1 MIKRKGIILAG
12 GTGTR
17 LYPITITVSK
27 QLIPVYDK
35 PMIYYPLSTLMLA
48 GIRNVLIIC
57 TPYDEQRYS
66 DLLRDGSQWG
76 MNIQYAVQNSPD
88 GLVQAFTIGREFI
101 NDHLSTLI
109 LGDNIFYG
117 HGLPEQ
123 LLQAAGRTSG
133 CSIFAYQVADPQRY
147 GVLVLDRDGKISGIV
162 EKPETPPSN
171 WAVTGL
177 YYFDSKVADI
187 AATIKPSARGELEIV
202 DVLKD
207 YLNRSALK
215 VEWLGRGYAWL
226 DTGTHETMLQAA
238 HYIETIETRQGL
250 KIACLEEI
258 AWRLGYI
265 DVDKFKHL
273 ADDYPESFY
282 GRYLKTLAQT
292 AIT

>member
-1 MIKRKGIILAG
+1 MKGIILAG
-12 GTGTR
+12 GRGSR
-17 LYPITITVSK
+17 LHPVTLTVNKHLLPI
-27 QLIPVYDK
+27 YDK
-35 PMIYYPLSTLMLA
+35 PMIFYPLSTLMLG
-48 GIRNVLIIC
+48 GIRDILII
-57 TPYDEQRYS
+57 TTAEAEAAFKSLLGDGS
-66 DLLRDGSQWG
+66 DLGITLT
-76 MNIQYAVQNSPD
+76 YAVQDRPN
-88 GLVQAFTIGREFI
+88 GLAEAFIIGRDFI
-101 NDHLSTLI
+101 SDDQFTLI

-123 LLQAAGRTSG
+123 LSRAAGRKSG
-133 CSIFAYQVADPQRY
+133 CSIFAYQVADPRRY
-147 GVLVLDRDGKISGIV
+147 GVLVLDGNGKISGVV

-202 DVLKD
+202 DVLRD
-207 YLNRSALK
+207 YLNRRALE

-258 AWRLGYI
+258 AWRSGYI

-273 ADDYPESFY
+273 ADGYPESSY

-292 AIT
+292 TLT

>member
-1 MIKRKGIILAG
+1 MKGIILAG
-12 GTGTR
+12 GSGSR
-17 LYPITITVSK
+17 LHPVTLTVNK
-27 QLIPVYDK
+27 QLLPIYDK
-35 PMIYYPLSTLMLA
+35 PMIFYPLSTLMLG
-48 GIRNVLIIC
+48 GIRDILII
-57 TPYDEQRYS
+57 TTAEAEAAFKSLLGDGS
-66 DLLRDGSQWG
+66 DLGITLT
-76 MNIQYAVQNSPD
+76 YAVQDRPN
-88 GLVQAFTIGREFI
+88 GLAEAFIIGRDFI
-101 NDHLSTLI
+101 SDDQFTLI

-207 YLNRSALK
+207 YLNRRALK

-292 AIT
+292 AIA

>member
-1 MIKRKGIILAG
+1 MKGIILAG
-12 GTGTR
+12 GSGSR
-17 LYPITITVSK
+17 LHPVTLTINKHLLPI
-27 QLIPVYDK
+27 YDK
-35 PMIYYPLSTLMLA
+35 PMIFYPLSTLMLG
-48 GIRNVLIIC
+48 GIRDILII
-57 TPYDEQRYS
+57 TTAEAEAAFKSLLGDGS
-66 DLLRDGSQWG
+66 DLGITLT
-76 MNIQYAVQNSPD
+76 YAVQDRPN
-88 GLVQAFTIGREFI
+88 GLAEAFIIGREFI
-101 NDHLSTLI
+101 SDDQFTLI

-207 YLNRSALK
+207 YLNRRALK

-265 DVDKFKHL
+265 DVDEFKHL

>member
-1 MIKRKGIILAG
+1 MKGIIMAG
-12 GTGTR
+12 GSGSR
-17 LYPITITVSK
+17 LHPVTLTVNK
-27 QLIPVYDK
+27 QLLPIYDK
-35 PMIYYPLSTLMLA
+35 PMIFYPLSTLMMG
-48 GIRNVLIIC
+48 GIRDILII
-57 TPYDEQRYS
+57 TTEEAEAAFKSLLGDGS
-66 DLLRDGSQWG
+66 DLGITLT
-76 MNIQYAVQNSPD
+76 YAVQDRPN
-88 GLVQAFTIGREFI
+88 GLAEAFIIGRDFI
-101 NDHLSTLI
+101 SDDQFTLI

-117 HGLPEQ
+117 HGLSEQ

-202 DVLKD
+202 NVLRD
-207 YLNRSALK
+207 YLNRRALE

-258 AWRLGYI
+258 AWRSGCI

-273 ADDYPESFY
+273 ADGYPESSY
-282 GRYLKTLAQT
+282 GQYLKTLVQT
-292 AIT
+292 ALT

>member
-1 MIKRKGIILAG
+1 MTK
-12 GTGTR
+12 TG
-17 LYPITITVSK
+17 
-27 QLIPVYDK
+27 
-35 PMIYYPLSTLMLA
+35 LSMVA
-48 GIRNVLIIC
+48 
-57 TPYDEQRYS
+57 
-66 DLLRDGSQWG
+66 
-76 MNIQYAVQNSPD
+76 
-88 GLVQAFTIGREFI
+88 
-101 NDHLSTLI
+101 LI

-123 LLQAAGRTSG
+123 LSRAAGRTSG
-133 CSIFAYQVADPQRY
+133 CSIFAYQVADPRHY
-147 GVLVLDRDGKISGIV
+147 GVLVLDRDGKISGVV

-202 DVLKD
+202 DVLRD
-207 YLNRSALK
+207 YLNRRALE

-258 AWRLGYI
+258 AWRSGYI
-265 DVDKFKHL
+265 DVDKFKYL
-273 ADDYPESFY
+273 ADGYPESSY

-292 AIT
+292 ALT

>member
-1 MIKRKGIILAG
+1 MKGIILAG
-12 GTGTR
+12 GSGSR
-17 LYPITITVSK
+17 LHPVTLTVNKHLLPI
-27 QLIPVYDK
+27 YDK
-35 PMIYYPLSTLMLA
+35 PMIFYPLSTLMLG
-48 GIRNVLIIC
+48 GIRDILII
-57 TPYDEQRYS
+57 TTAEAEAAFKSLLGDGS
-66 DLLRDGSQWG
+66 DLGITLT
-76 MNIQYAVQNSPD
+76 YAVQDRPN
-88 GLVQAFTIGREFI
+88 GLAEGFIIGRNFI
-101 NDHLSTLI
+101 SDDQFTLI

-117 HGLPEQ
+117 HGLSEQ

-187 AATIKPSARGELEIV
+187 ASSIKPSARGELEIV
-202 DVLKD
+202 DVLRD
-207 YLNRSALK
+207 YLNRGALE

-258 AWRLGYI
+258 AWRSGYI

-273 ADDYPESFY
+273 ADGYPESSY

-292 AIT
+292 ALT

>member
-1 MIKRKGIILAG
+1 MKGIILAG
-12 GTGTR
+12 GRGSR
-17 LYPITITVSK
+17 LHPVTLAVNKHLLPI
-27 QLIPVYDK
+27 YDK
-35 PMIYYPLSTLMLA
+35 PMIFYPLSTLMLG
-48 GIRNVLIIC
+48 GIRDILII
-57 TPYDEQRYS
+57 TTAEAEAAFKSLLGDGS
-66 DLLRDGSQWG
+66 DLG
-76 MNIQYAVQNSPD
+76 MTLTYAVQDRPN
-88 GLVQAFTIGREFI
+88 GLAEAFIIGRDFI
-101 NDHLSTLI
+101 SDDQFTLI

-123 LLQAAGRTSG
+123 LSRAAGRTSG
-133 CSIFAYQVADPQRY
+133 CSIFAYQVADPRRY
-147 GVLVLDRDGKISGIV
+147 GVLVLDGDGKISGVV

-207 YLNRSALK
+207 YLNRSALE

-258 AWRLGYI
+258 AWRSGYI

-273 ADDYPESFY
+273 ADGYPESSY

-292 AIT
+292 ALT

>member
-1 MIKRKGIILAG
+1 MKGIIMAG
-12 GTGTR
+12 GSGSR
-17 LYPITITVSK
+17 LHPVTLTVNK
-27 QLIPVYDK
+27 QLLPIYDK
-35 PMIYYPLSTLMLA
+35 PMIFYPLSTLMLG
-48 GIRNVLIIC
+48 GIRDILII
-57 TPYDEQRYS
+57 TTAEAEAAFKSLLGDGS
-66 DLLRDGSQWG
+66 DLGITLT
-76 MNIQYAVQNSPD
+76 YAVQDRPN
-88 GLVQAFTIGREFI
+88 GLAEAFIIGRDFI
-101 NDHLSTLI
+101 SDDQFTLI

-117 HGLPEQ
+117 HGLSEQ
-123 LLQAAGRTSG
+123 LLQAVGRTSG

-202 DVLKD
+202 DVLRD
-207 YLNRSALK
+207 YLNRRALK

-273 ADDYPESFY
+273 ADGYSESFY
-282 GRYLKTLAQT
+282 GQYLKTLAQT
-292 AIT
+292 ALT

>member
-1 MIKRKGIILAG
+1 MKGIILAG
-12 GTGTR
+12 GSGSR
-17 LYPITITVSK
+17 LHPVTLTVNKHLLPI
-27 QLIPVYDK
+27 YDK
-35 PMIYYPLSTLMLA
+35 PMIFYPLSTLMLG
-48 GIRNVLIIC
+48 GIRDILII
-57 TPYDEQRYS
+57 TTAEAEAAFKSLLGDGS
-66 DLLRDGSQWG
+66 DLGITLT
-76 MNIQYAVQNSPD
+76 YAVQDRPN
-88 GLVQAFTIGREFI
+88 GLAEAFIIGRDFI
-101 NDHLSTLI
+101 SDDQFTLI

-123 LLQAAGRTSG
+123 LSRAAGRTSG

-202 DVLKD
+202 DVLRD
-207 YLNRSALK
+207 YLNRRALE

-273 ADDYPESFY
+273 ADGYPESFY

-292 AIT
+292 ALT

>member
-1 MIKRKGIILAG
+1 MKGIILAG
-12 GTGTR
+12 GSGSR
-17 LYPITITVSK
+17 LHPVTLTVNKHLLPI
-27 QLIPVYDK
+27 YDK
-35 PMIYYPLSTLMLA
+35 PMIFYPLSTLMLG
-48 GIRNVLIIC
+48 GIRDILII
-57 TPYDEQRYS
+57 TTAEAEAAFKSLLGDGS
-66 DLLRDGSQWG
+66 DLGITLT
-76 MNIQYAVQNSPD
+76 YAVQDRPN
-88 GLVQAFTIGREFI
+88 GLAEAFIIGRDFI
-101 NDHLSTLI
+101 SDDQFTLI

-123 LLQAAGRTSG
+123 LSRAAGRTSG
-133 CSIFAYQVADPQRY
+133 CSVFAYQVADPRRY
-147 GVLVLDRDGKISGIV
+147 GVLVLDGDGKISGIV

-207 YLNRSALK
+207 YLNRRALE

-250 KIACLEEI
+250 KIGCLEEI
-258 AWRLGYI
+258 AWRSGYI
-265 DVDKFKHL
+265 DVDKFKYL
-273 ADDYPESFY
+273 ADGYPESSY

-292 AIT
+292 ALT

>member
-1 MIKRKGIILAG
+1 MKGIIMAG
-12 GTGTR
+12 GSGSR
-17 LYPITITVSK
+17 LHPVTLTVNK
-27 QLIPVYDK
+27 QLLPIYDK
-35 PMIYYPLSTLMLA
+35 PMIFYPLSTLMLG
-48 GIRNVLIIC
+48 GIRDILII
-57 TPYDEQRYS
+57 TTAEAEAAFKSLLGDGS
-66 DLLRDGSQWG
+66 DLGITLT
-76 MNIQYAVQNSPD
+76 YAVQDRPN
-88 GLVQAFTIGREFI
+88 GLAEAFIIGRDFI
-101 NDHLSTLI
+101 SDDQFTLI

-117 HGLPEQ
+117 HGLSEQ

-202 DVLKD
+202 DVLRD
-207 YLNRSALK
+207 YLNRRALK

-258 AWRLGYI
+258 AWRSGYI

-273 ADDYPESFY
+273 ADGYPESSY

-292 AIT
+292 ALI

>member
-1 MIKRKGIILAG
+1 MKGIIMAG
-12 GTGTR
+12 GSGSR
-17 LYPITITVSK
+17 LHPVTLTVNK
-27 QLIPVYDK
+27 QLLPIYDK
-35 PMIYYPLSTLMLA
+35 PMIFYPLSTLMLG
-48 GIRNVLIIC
+48 GIRDILII
-57 TPYDEQRYS
+57 TTAEAEAAFKSLLGDGS
-66 DLLRDGSQWG
+66 DLGITLT
-76 MNIQYAVQNSPD
+76 YTVQDRPN
-88 GLVQAFTIGREFI
+88 GLAEAFIIGRDFI
-101 NDHLSTLI
+101 SDDQFTLI

-123 LLQAAGRTSG
+123 LSRAAGRTSG
-133 CSIFAYQVADPQRY
+133 CSIFAYQVADPRRY
-147 GVLVLDRDGKISGIV
+147 GVLVLDGDGKISGVV

-202 DVLKD
+202 DVLRD
-207 YLNRSALK
+207 YLNRRALE

-250 KIACLEEI
+250 KIGCLEEI
-258 AWRLGYI
+258 AWRSGYI

-273 ADDYPESFY
+273 ADGYPESSY

-292 AIT
+292 ALT

>member
-1 MIKRKGIILAG
+1 MKGIIMAG
-12 GTGTR
+12 GSGSR
-17 LYPITITVSK
+17 LHPVTLTVNK
-27 QLIPVYDK
+27 QLLPIYDK
-35 PMIYYPLSTLMLA
+35 PMIFYPLSTLMLG
-48 GIRNVLIIC
+48 GIRDILII
-57 TPYDEQRYS
+57 TTAEAEAAFKSLLGDGS
-66 DLLRDGSQWG
+66 DLGITLT
-76 MNIQYAVQNSPD
+76 YAVQDRPN
-88 GLVQAFTIGREFI
+88 GLAEAFIIGRDFI
-101 NDHLSTLI
+101 SDDQFTLI

-123 LLQAAGRTSG
+123 LSRAAGRTSG

-207 YLNRSALK
+207 YLNRRALK

-250 KIACLEEI
+250 KIGCLEEI
-258 AWRLGYI
+258 AWRSGYI

-273 ADDYPESFY
+273 ADGYPESSY

-292 AIT
+292 ALT

>member
-1 MIKRKGIILAG
+1 MKGIIMAG
-12 GTGTR
+12 GSGSR
-17 LYPITITVSK
+17 LHPVTLTVNK
-27 QLIPVYDK
+27 QLLPIYDK
-35 PMIYYPLSTLMLA
+35 PMIFYPLSTLMLG
-48 GIRNVLIIC
+48 GIRDILII
-57 TPYDEQRYS
+57 TTAEAEAAFKSLLGDGS
-66 DLLRDGSQWG
+66 DLGITLT
-76 MNIQYAVQNSPD
+76 YAVQDRPN
-88 GLVQAFTIGREFI
+88 GLAEAFIIGRDFI
-101 NDHLSTLI
+101 SDDQFALI

-123 LLQAAGRTSG
+123 LSRAAGRKSG
-133 CSIFAYQVADPQRY
+133 CSIFAYQVADPWRY
-147 GVLVLDRDGKISGIV
+147 GVLVLDGDGKISGVV

-202 DVLKD
+202 DVLRD
-207 YLNRSALK
+207 YLNRSALE

-250 KIACLEEI
+250 KIGCLEEI
-258 AWRLGYI
+258 AWRSGYI

-273 ADDYPESFY
+273 ADGYPESSY

-292 AIT
+292 ALT

>member
-1 MIKRKGIILAG
+1 MKGIIMAG
-12 GTGTR
+12 GSGSR
-17 LYPITITVSK
+17 LHPVTLTVNK
-27 QLIPVYDK
+27 QLLPIYDK
-35 PMIYYPLSTLMLA
+35 PMIFYPLSTLMMG
-48 GIRNVLIIC
+48 GIRDILII
-57 TPYDEQRYS
+57 TTAEAEAAFKSLLGDGS
-66 DLLRDGSQWG
+66 DLGITLT
-76 MNIQYAVQNSPD
+76 YTVQDRPN
-88 GLVQAFTIGREFI
+88 GLAEAFIIGRDFI
-101 NDHLSTLI
+101 SDDQFTLI

-123 LLQAAGRTSG
+123 LSRAAGRTSG
-133 CSIFAYQVADPQRY
+133 CSIFAYQVADPRRY
-147 GVLVLDRDGKISGIV
+147 GVLVLDGDGKISGVV

-202 DVLKD
+202 DVLRD
-207 YLNRSALK
+207 YLNRRALE

-273 ADDYPESFY
+273 ADGYSESFY
-282 GRYLKTLAQT
+282 GQYLKTLAQT
-292 AIT
+292 ALT

>member
-1 MIKRKGIILAG
+1 MKGIILAG
-12 GTGTR
+12 GRGSR
-17 LYPITITVSK
+17 LHPVTLTVNK
-27 QLIPVYDK
+27 QLLPIYDK
-35 PMIYYPLSTLMLA
+35 PMIFYPLSTLMLG
-48 GIRNVLIIC
+48 GIRDILII
-57 TPYDEQRYS
+57 TTAEAEAAFKSLLGDGS
-66 DLLRDGSQWG
+66 DLGITLT
-76 MNIQYAVQNSPD
+76 YAVQDRPN
-88 GLVQAFTIGREFI
+88 GLAEAFIIGRDFI
-101 NDHLSTLI
+101 SDDQFTLI

-123 LLQAAGRTSG
+123 LSRAAGRTSG
-133 CSIFAYQVADPQRY
+133 CSIFAYQVADPRRY
-147 GVLVLDRDGKISGIV
+147 GVLVLDGDGKISGVV

-207 YLNRSALK
+207 YLNRRALK

-258 AWRLGYI
+258 AWRSGYI

-273 ADDYPESFY
+273 ADGYPESSY

-292 AIT
+292 ALT

>member
-1 MIKRKGIILAG
+1 MIF
-12 GTGTR
+12 
-17 LYPITITVSK
+17 
-27 QLIPVYDK
+27 
-35 PMIYYPLSTLMLA
+35 YPLSTLMLG
-48 GIRNVLIIC
+48 GIRDILII
-57 TPYDEQRYS
+57 TTEEAEAAFKSLLGDGS
-66 DLLRDGSQWG
+66 DLGITLT
-76 MNIQYAVQNSPD
+76 YAVQDRPN
-88 GLVQAFTIGREFI
+88 GLAEAFIIGRDFI
-101 NDHLSTLI
+101 SDDQFTLI

-123 LLQAAGRTSG
+123 LSRAAGRTSG
-133 CSIFAYQVADPQRY
+133 CSIFAYQVADPRRY
-147 GVLVLDRDGKISGIV
+147 GVLVLDGDGKISGIV

-207 YLNRSALK
+207 YLNRRALE

-273 ADDYPESFY
+273 ADGYPESYY

-292 AIT
+292 ALT

>member
-1 MIKRKGIILAG
+1 MKGIIMAG
-12 GTGTR
+12 GSGSR
-17 LYPITITVSK
+17 LHPVTLTVNK
-27 QLIPVYDK
+27 QLLPIYDK
-35 PMIYYPLSTLMLA
+35 PMIFYPLSTLLLG
-48 GIRNVLIIC
+48 GIRDILII
-57 TPYDEQRYS
+57 TTAEAEAAFKSLLGDGS
-66 DLLRDGSQWG
+66 DLGITLT
-76 MNIQYAVQNSPD
+76 YAVQDRPN
-88 GLVQAFTIGREFI
+88 GLAEAFIIGRDFI
-101 NDHLSTLI
+101 SDDQFTLI

-123 LLQAAGRTSG
+123 LSRAAGRTSG

-177 YYFDSKVADI
+177 YYFDTKVADI

-202 DVLKD
+202 DVLRD
-207 YLNRSALK
+207 YLNRRALK

-273 ADDYPESFY
+273 ADGYPESFY

-292 AIT
+292 ALT